1 MSKRSRF
8 ICVVAALL
16 LAGST
21 WAAWPTVIF
30 SNIAASPTSDVPGLP
45 GVKFNPG
52 TSTQFDRPFHSPGGA
67 FWMFGASTNLPSTE
81 NEVIIVGGGLNG
93 VGSGVKIREGT
104 PTFFDASVNW
114 GFIRTQMGINDA
126 GQFAFSADTS
136 APSGTDEVVARF
148 NGNDYELMAREGTQA
163 PGQGPGIGYGGTSNA
178 VHIVANGDT
187 RFRTGGLTGATS
199 QYVLYSNSS
208 ISTGTI
214 IGQTDITVPAG
225 QLVAPDQSI
234 DLFTSDRFRSD
245 ADGSH
250 YLYHADLNGPTTTD
264 VIMVHN
270 GTVVA
275 QEGAVLPGSG
285 FSAAVALISGDA
297 GSQQISPYNDHY
309 MFRGNNADGSGSTS
323 TDWVYGDGAVRAATD
338 QPIFPG
344 STELYDDSIFST
356 TFFVN
361 TINSNG
367 DYIIG
372 GVTNAPDVSANAV
385 LVYNGLFVFLREGD
399 PVDLDGNGLFD
410 DNAYIS
416 VFNNDDSFLTDDGY
430 YYFNADL
437 RDGQGNTI
445 GQAFMVAYVPEPAAL
460 ALGLL
465 ALAALRR
472 R

>member
-1 MSKRSRF
+1 MSRTSRSM
-8 ICVVAALL
+8 CVIGALL
-16 LAGST
+16 LAGSAC
-21 WAAWPTVIF
+21 AAWPTVIF
-30 SNIAASPTSDVPGLP
+30 SNIATSPTSDVPGLA

-52 TSTQFDRPFHSPGGA
+52 TSTQFDRPFQSPSGA
-67 FWMFGASTNLPSTE
+67 FWMFGASTNLPGTE

-93 VGSGVKIREGT
+93 AGSGVKIREGT
-104 PTFFDASVNW
+104 PTFFDAGLNW

-136 APSGTDEVVARF
+136 AATATDEVVARF

-163 PGQGPGIGYGGTSNA
+163 PGQAPGIGYGGTSNA
-178 VHIVANGDT
+178 VHILANGDT

-199 QYVLYSNSS
+199 QYVLYNNSS
-208 ISTGTI
+208 ISTGAI
-214 IGQTDITVPAG
+214 VGQTDVTVPAG
-225 QLVAPDQSI
+225 QFIAPDQSI

-250 YLYHADLNGPTTTD
+250 YLYHADLNGTTTTD
-264 VIMVHN
+264 VVMVHN
-270 GTVVA
+270 GTVAA
-275 QEGAVLPGSG
+275 QEGVVLPGSG
-285 FSAAVALISGDA
+285 FAAAVALISGDA

-309 MFRGNNADGSGSTS
+309 MFRGNNADGSGATS

-344 STELYDDSIFST
+344 ATELYDDAIFST
-356 TFFVN
+356 TFFLN

-372 GVTNAPDVSANAV
+372 GVTNAANIDANAV
-385 LVYNGLFVFLREGD
+385 LVYNGLVVLMREGD
-399 PVDLDGNGLFD
+399 PVDVDGDGLFD
-410 DNAYIS
+410 DDAYVS

-437 RDGQGNTI
+437 RNGAGESI

-460 ALGLL
+460 GLALL

-472 R
+472 P